1 MLVPHVFGTGDDD
14 ESDSI
19 ACRKIHEN
27 LEDGLRSRV
36 HLLEEEY
43 DPHEMKALIG
53 RCDLFLG
60 SRMHACIAAISQH
73 VPTVGLAYSNKF
85 RAVFESVGVGDW
97 VIDIRGCDGD
107 DVILVVDRA
116 YGCRAEVRSR
126 LESTIPAVRDSVLGL
141 FGQLSIG

>member
-1 MLVPHVFGTGDDD
+1 
-14 ESDSI
+14 
-19 ACRKIHEN
+19 
-27 LEDGLRSRV
+27 
-36 HLLEEEY
+36 
-43 DPHEMKALIG
+43 MKALIG

-85 RAVFESVGVGDW
+85 RGVFESVGMREW
-97 VIDIRGCDGD
+97 VIDIRGCDGN
-107 DVILVVDRA
+107 DVLLAVDRA

-126 LESTIPAVRDSVLGL
+126 LESTIPVVRDSVLGL